1 VYSEI
6 NDSLAVISKKLFR
19 TSLNYCVDFKF
30 FVSKETVGKP
40 LETVVRTILGEHAEI
55 GMAQPAT
62 KKDVIDELTNALQYR
77 GDHGSH
83 PSLDYLDSNDCRI
96 DFEQITCRIQRVLD
110 DSSDDIQSFWLK
122 EGHPFYPVFW
132 DFAFLIRTC
141 GESILFIGSS
151 SD

>member
-1 VYSEI
+1 
-6 NDSLAVISKKLFR
+6 
-19 TSLNYCVDFKF
+19 VDFKF

-40 LETVVRTILGEHAEI
+40 LESVVRTILGEHAEI

-110 DSSDDIQSFWLK
+110 DSSDDI
-122 EGHPFYPVFW
+122 
-132 DFAFLIRTC
+132 
-141 GESILFIGSS
+141 
-151 SD
+151 